1 MFRGPLASQ
10 PEHHGVTMEIA
21 FRHEKPEANNMAH
34 R

>member
-10 PEHHGVTMEIA
+10 PENNVATMEIA